1 MKQAYEKF
9 LPLVDGE
16 KLYRR
21 TLELGKL
28 ELGHTTPCRVRAA
41 EYVVKQLEEAGI
53 PGIER
58 IELPADGVTA
68 FQDKVMPLA
77 WDATVGKLEFLEK
90 IAFSGWVPVNKRGL
104 ADGDERIPAD
114 FRRHPFHL
122 IEGSTSTPPGGI
134 VTGLITEQQLLAGAD
149 PRGAMVM
156 LDPMTR
162 PTSGVIR
169 PMLDMGVLGFV
180 TDFAIG
186 RYESPDTLLWANAA
200 TESGNWDVTAEDR
213 PFIGFAVTPRTGDL
227 IRKNAGSRVRVEC
240 DGRRYVG
247 VEPMV
252 TALVPG
258 ESTKEV
264 WLFAHLYEPLL
275 NDDSAGVS
283 TAIEIAKMLMAGEKT
298 RYSVRLVFAME
309 MYGYAAYAA
318 MRGPNL
324 KNEVV
329 GGCNID
335 SICAV
340 KGEPLTLY
348 PTGNAKPFAGNGLVK
363 KA

>member
-9 LPLVDGE
+9 LPLVDAD

-28 ELGHTTPCRVRAA
+28 EIGHTTPCHIRAA
-41 EYVVKQLEEAGI
+41 EYVVKELEAAGI
-53 PGIER
+53 PNVER
-58 IELPADGVTA
+58 IELPADGKTV

-77 WDATVGKLEFLEK
+77 WDASVGRLEFVDKVALG
-90 IAFSGWVPVNKRGL
+90 GWVPVNKRGL
-104 ADGDERIPAD
+104 AAADDRVPAD

-122 IEGSTSTPPGGI
+122 VEGSTATPRGGI
-134 VTGLITEQQLLAGAD
+134 VTMLITEQQLLAGAD
-149 PRGAMVM
+149 PRGAMIM
-156 LDPMTR
+156 LEPMTR
-162 PTSGVIR
+162 ASSGVIR

-180 TDFAIG
+180 TDYAVG
-186 RYESPDTLLWANAA
+186 RYESPDTLQWANAA
-200 TESGNWDVTAEDR
+200 TESGNWHVTAEDR

-227 IRKNAGSRVRVEC
+227 IRRIGNARVRVEC

-258 ESTKEV
+258 KSTKEV

-283 TAIEIAKMLMAGEKT
+283 TAIEVARMLMAGPKT
-298 RYSVRLVFAME
+298 RYSVRLVFALE
-309 MYGYAAYAA
+309 M
-318 MRGPNL
+318 
-324 KNEVV
+324 
-329 GGCNID
+329 
-335 SICAV
+335 
-340 KGEPLTLY
+340 
-348 PTGNAKPFAGNGLVK
+348 
-363 KA
+363 